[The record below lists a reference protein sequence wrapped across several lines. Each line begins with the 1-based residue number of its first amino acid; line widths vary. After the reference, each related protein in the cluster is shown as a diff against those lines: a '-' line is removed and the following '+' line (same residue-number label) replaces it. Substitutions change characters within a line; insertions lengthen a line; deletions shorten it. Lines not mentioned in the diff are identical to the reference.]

1 MNFYRIIAL
10 LFVGQLLLFSCNTT
24 TIQPPKPTNLVYTP
38 PAKPVS
44 GITLP
49 ISFNLASIAR
59 SLNTQYP
66 TSFYTDDSY
75 DNNQN
80 DNLKIQ
86 ILKRDLL
93 ELSTQDGNLRLKL
106 PMRLEGSYRI
116 TKKVLGMNVTH
127 EQGFGFNVVAQL
139 NTLPSFDKNWNLKL
153 NSKVQLLWEDL
164 PKFDVLGLNIDI
176 QKLFAGIIQGK
187 VDKLTQQLDQ
197 EISRSVDLRNIASTQ
212 LSQLNQAFSIDAAT
226 NTWLSIKPKNIF
238 YTPLQ
243 GQDSIVQ
250 LKLGLYSIIE
260 VVSGAKPKADS
271 AFVLPTLYQT
281 NKLDDK
287 VNLLLSTEIT
297 FDQINALIAQQLNGK
312 ALKLEDKQYDLSILD
327 ARVFGNGDKFLV
339 GVKVDGKVKKG
350 ILSKRIKGIV
360 YFEGTPTYDAG
371 KQAVTITNF
380 NLNIQT
386 RDILL
391 KSASWL
397 ANSVLFKNAIQKNL
411 TFPIANELVKAKQQ
425 ANEAANKKYGKGLQ
439 VAGSIQEL
447 SPSDIYVTPDGIHV
461 NIKAAGKLEVT
472 LSEF

>member
-1 MNFYRIIAL
+1 MNAFRIIAL
-10 LFVGQLLLFSCNTT
+10 LSIGSLLIISCNTT
-24 TIQPPKPTNLVYTP
+24 TIQPPKLTNQVYTP

-49 ISFNLASIAR
+49 ISFNLSAIAR
-59 SLNTQYP
+59 SLNAQYP

-75 DNNQN
+75 ENNQN

-93 ELSTQDGNLRLKL
+93 ELSTQDGNIRMKL

-187 VDKLTQQLDQ
+187 VDKLTQQLDD
-197 EISRSVDLRNIASTQ
+197 EVSRAVDLRKIATNQ
-212 LSQLNQAFSIDAAT
+212 LSQLNQAFNVDAAT
-226 NTWLSIKPKNIF
+226 NTWLSIKPKNVF

-243 GQDSIVQ
+243 GQDSIAQ

-260 VVSGAKPKADS
+260 ILSGSKPKPDS
-271 AFVLPTLYQT
+271 VFALPILYQT
-281 NKLDDK
+281 NKLEDK

-297 FDQINALIAQQLNGK
+297 FNQINALIAQQLNGK
-312 ALKLEDKQYDLSILD
+312 TLKLEDKQYNIAVLD
-327 ARVFGNGDKFLV
+327 AKVFGNGDKFLV
-339 GVKVDGKVKKG
+339 GVKVDGRVKKG
-350 ILSKRIKGIV
+350 ILSKRVKGII
-360 YFEGTPTYDAG
+360 YFEGTPTYDAV
-371 KQAVTITNF
+371 KQAVTISNF

-411 TFPIANELVKAKQQ
+411 TFPIANELAKAKQQ
-425 ANEAANKKYGKGLQ
+425 ANEAVNKTYGKGVM

-447 SPSDIYVTPDGIHV
+447 APDEIYITPDGIHV
-461 NIKAAGKLEVT
+461 NIKAAGKLQVT
-472 LSEF
+472 LADF